1 MAVYKGAFKDQ
12 KMCSLDKSFV
22 LLSMAIG
29 ISLLSGTVIR
39 KTAKCPSRCSCTRDT
54 IMCIGTSSVPRI
66 TASDITSL
74 SLVNGSYHEITERMF
89 SSLPFLQLLL
99 LNSDSVT
106 SIKDDAFAGLPR
118 LEYLFIESNKIESI
132 SRHAFRGLKD
142 LIHLSL
148 ANNGIKSLPRDV
160 FLELDSL
167 IELDLRG
174 NKFQCDCKT
183 KWMTSWLKTINA
195 TVTDVFCAGPPDHEG
210 KKLTDL
216 AASEFDCLSTEFVLH
231 QILPYE
237 SVSVNTFSFKNDVY
251 VAIAQPNVGNCSVL
265 EWDHIEMNFRSYDNI
280 TGHSIIGCTAITIE
294 QQVFVVIA
302 QLFGDSSIY
311 KYDESWTK
319 FVKFQG
325 IETSKISKPNDI
337 EVFQIDNE
345 WFFIIV
351 DSSKA
356 GLSTIYKW
364 SGKGFYSYQT
374 LHKWFRD
381 TDSEYVR
388 IDGKSCLI
396 LTSRSQN
403 PVIFEWNRN
412 TKQFVQ
418 QSVLQNMEDVIAVKS
433 FKIKSDL
440 FISLTRFIGD
450 SKIMKW
456 STKQFVEVQDLPSR
470 GSMLLQ
476 PFSFKDRHYLI
487 VGSDYTFSQIYI
499 WDSQKK
505 GFTKFEEIYVQAPRS
520 FTAVSTDRMDF
531 LFAAS
536 FKGSTQIFEHAII
549 DLSL

>member
-1 MAVYKGAFKDQ
+1 
-12 KMCSLDKSFV
+12 MCSLDKSFV
-22 LLSMAIG
+22 LLSVTIG
-29 ISLLSGTVIR
+29 ISLLFSNVIG
-39 KTAKCPSRCSCTRDT
+39 KKANCPSRCSCTRDT
-54 IMCIGTSSVPRI
+54 IMCVGTSSVPRI
-66 TASDITSL
+66 TAGDITSL
-74 SLVNGSYHEITERMF
+74 SLVNGSYQEIREGMF

-106 SIKDDAFAGLPR
+106 VIKDDAFADLPH
-118 LEYLFIESNKIESI
+118 LEYLFIENNKIESI

-142 LIHLSL
+142 LIYLSL

-160 FLELDSL
+160 FLDLDSL

-174 NKFQCDCKT
+174 NEFQCDCKT

-195 TVTDVFCAGPPDHEG
+195 TVNDIFCAGPRDHEG

-216 AASEFDCLSTEFVLH
+216 TNSEFDCLSTEFVLH
-231 QILPYE
+231 QSLPYE

-251 VAIAQPNVGNCSVL
+251 VAIAQPNIGNCSVL
-265 EWDHIEMNFRSYDNI
+265 EWDHIEMSFRSYDNI
-280 TGHSIIGCTAITIE
+280 TGQSIIGCTPITIE

-302 QLFGDSSIY
+302 QLFGDSAIY
-311 KYDESWTK
+311 KHNESWTK

-325 IETSKISKPNDI
+325 IEGSKISKPNDI

-364 SGKGFYSYQT
+364 TGKGFYSYQT

-381 TDSEYVR
+381 IDSEYVS
-388 IDGKSCLI
+388 INGKSCLI

-403 PVIFEWNRN
+403 PVIYEWNKN

-418 QSVLQNMEDVIAVKS
+418 QSVLQHMEDVIAVKS
-433 FKIKSDL
+433 FNIKNDL

-456 STKQFVEVQDLPSR
+456 NTKQFVEMQDLPSR

-476 PFSFKDRHYLI
+476 PFSFKDWHYL
-487 VGSDYTFSQIYI
+487 VVASDYTFSEIYI

-520 FTAVSTDRMDF
+520 FTAVSTDRSDF

>member
-1 MAVYKGAFKDQ
+1 
-12 KMCSLDKSFV
+12 MCRLDKS
-22 LLSMAIG
+22 LAWLSLAVG
-29 ISLLSGTVIR
+29 ISLLSGGVVR
-39 KTAKCPSRCSCTRDT
+39 KTAKCPSRCSCTRDA

-66 TASDITSL
+66 PASDITSL
-74 SLVNGSYHEITERMF
+74 SLVNGTYHEITERMF
-89 SSLPFLQLLL
+89 SSLPLLQLLL

-106 SIKDDAFAGLPR
+106 SIKDDAFGELAR
-118 LEYLFIESNKIESI
+118 LEYLFIESNKIESV

-148 ANNGIKSLPRDV
+148 ANNGIRSLPRDV
-160 FLELDSL
+160 FLDLDSL

-183 KWMTSWLKTINA
+183 KWMTSWLKTINT
-195 TVTDVFCAGPPDHEG
+195 TVTDVYCAGPPDHKG
-210 KKLTDL
+210 KKITDL
-216 AASEFDCLSTEFVLH
+216 ATFKFDCMSTEFVLH

-237 SVSVNTFSFKNDVY
+237 SVAVNTFSFKNDIY
-251 VAIAQPNVGNCSVL
+251 VTIAQPNVGNCSVL

-280 TGHSIIGCTAITIE
+280 TGQSVIGCTAITIE
-294 QQVFVVIA
+294 QQIFVVIA

-325 IETSKISKPNDI
+325 IEASKISKPNDI
-337 EVFQIDNE
+337 EAFQINNE
-345 WFFIIV
+345 WYFIIV

-374 LHKWFRD
+374 LHKWLRD
-381 TDSEYVR
+381 TDSEYIN
-388 IDGKSCLI
+388 IDGKPCLI
-396 LTSRSQN
+396 LTTLSQN
-403 PVIFEWNRN
+403 PVIFEWDRN
-412 TKQFVQ
+412 TLQFVQ
-418 QSVLQNMEDVIAVKS
+418 QSVIQHMEDVIAVKS
-433 FKIKSDL
+433 FRIKNDL
-440 FISLTRFIGD
+440 FICLTRFIGD

-456 STKQFVEVQDLPSR
+456 NTKQFIEVQDLPSR

-476 PFSFKDRHYLI
+476 PFSFKDRHYLV

-499 WDSQKK
+499 WDSQRKD
-505 GFTKFEEIYVQAPRS
+505 FTKFEEIYVQAPRS

-536 FKGSTQIFEHAII
+536 FKGSTQIFEHAVI

>member
-1 MAVYKGAFKDQ
+1 
-12 KMCSLDKSFV
+12 MCTLDRSVV
-22 LLSMAIG
+22 LLSMVIG
-29 ISLLSGTVIR
+29 ISLLSGKVIG
-39 KTAKCPSRCSCTRDT
+39 KAPKCPSRCSCTKDT

-66 TASDITSL
+66 TANDVTSL
-74 SLVNGSYHEITERMF
+74 SLVNGSYREITEGMF

-106 SIKDDAFAGLPR
+106 SINSDAFAELPH

-132 SRHAFRGLKD
+132 SRHAFRGLKN

-148 ANNGIKSLPRDV
+148 ANNGIRSLPRDV
-160 FLELDSL
+160 FIDLDSL

-174 NKFQCDCKT
+174 NMFQCDCKT
-183 KWMTSWLKTINA
+183 KWMMSWLRIINA
-195 TVTDVFCAGPPDHEG
+195 TVTDVFCAGPSDHAG
-210 KKLTDL
+210 KRLTDL
-216 AASEFDCLSTEFVLH
+216 ATSAFDCMSTEFVLH

-237 SVSVNTFSFKNDVY
+237 SVSVNTFSFKDDVY

-265 EWDHIEMNFRSYDNI
+265 EWDHIEMNFRSFYNI
-280 TGHSIIGCTAITIE
+280 TGQSIIGCTAITIE
-294 QQVFVVIA
+294 EQVFVVIA
-302 QLFGDSSIY
+302 QLFGDSAIY
-311 KYDESWTK
+311 KYDANWTK

-325 IETSKISKPNDI
+325 IDASKISKPNDI
-337 EVFQIDNE
+337 EAFQIDNE

-364 SGKGFYSYQT
+364 NGKAFYSYQT

-381 TDSEYVR
+381 TDSEFVSV
-388 IDGKSCLI
+388 DGKSCLI
-396 LTSRSQN
+396 LTSRSQS

-418 QSVLQNMEDVIAVKS
+418 QSAMQAMEDVIAVKS
-433 FKIKSDL
+433 FRIKDDL
-440 FISLTRFIGD
+440 FICLTRFIGD
-450 SKIMKW
+450 SLIMKW
-456 STKQFVEVQDLPSR
+456 DTKQFVEVQDLPSR

-476 PFSFKDRHYLI
+476 PFSFKDRHYLV
-487 VGSDYTFSQIYI
+487 VGSDYTFSQIYL

-505 GFTKFEEIYVQAPRS
+505 GYAKFEEIYVQAPRS
-520 FTAVSTDRMDF
+520 FTPVSTDRMDF

-536 FKGSTQIFEHAII
+536 FKGSTQIFKHAII